1 MIMWEQV
8 ILVAEGGTT
17 YMIMWEQVILV
28 AEGETT

>member
-8 ILVAEGGTT
+8 IIIAEGETT
-17 YMIMWEQVILV
+17 YIIMWEQVILV